1 MEPRGGVGIE
11 NLGCG
16 TGGKAECLF
25 KRGTLGWICGTDI
38 LVLVLFV
45 WLNLGSGSIDLSQR
59 SKGGERWWVMRIW
72 FAEWGKRWSIGSN
85 VGHWVGYAGA
95 DTDALDKVG

>member
-45 WLNLGSGSIDLSQR
+45 SLNLGSGSIDLSQR
-59 SKGGERWWVMRIW
+59 SKGGGDMVGDENLVRGMGEKVEYW
-72 FAEWGKRWSIGSN
+72 FKCGTLGWICWC
-85 VGHWVGYAGA
+85 
-95 DTDALDKVG
+95 